1 MFIKDEKELE
11 NISASAISKD
21 HTSKENL
28 IGEGPT
34 LSDNTSNLEFER
46 DLKASSEL
54 QGKEISVEQD
64 KSKKSSEKAV
74 LKKKKTI
81 VKRKTL
87 KKQSIPPADADE
99 LLTRKNL

>member
-1 MFIKDEKELE
+1 MEKSLARMFIKDEKELE

-21 HTSKENL
+21 HVSKENL

-54 QGKEISVEQD
+54 
-64 KSKKSSEKAV
+64 
-74 LKKKKTI
+74 
-81 VKRKTL
+81 
-87 KKQSIPPADADE
+87 
-99 LLTRKNL
+99 